1 MKILICSDI
10 HGGENESIALVEIA
24 KTVDKVILLGDVLY
38 HGPRNELPPSYR
50 PKGVIPQIK
59 KLEDKLIVAIRGNCD
74 AHVDEMVLGIKLY
87 DSYTID
93 LEGYPTLLKHGHLT
107 IDETDASIVMS
118 GHTHVPVCAKIG
130 DKIYFNPGS
139 TTIPKENNPPS
150 YGLYEDGVLKVINL
164 NTHEC
169 FKSINIKENLA

>member
-1 MKILICSDI
+1 MKLLICSDI
-10 HGGENESIALVEIA
+10 HGGENESIALAEIA
-24 KTVDKVILLGDVLY
+24 KTVDNVIILGDVLY
-38 HGPRNELPPSYR
+38 HGPRNELPLGYK

-87 DSYTID
+87 DEYHINLD
-93 LEGYPTLLKHGHLT
+93 GNKTLLTHGHLT
-107 IDETDASIVMS
+107 IDESDSSIVMS
-118 GHTHVPVCAKIG
+118 GHTHIPVCEKKG

-164 NTHEC
+164 NTNEC
-169 FKSINIKENLA
+169 FMSIDIKENLK